1 MVFFF
6 IKVHMEADRKA
17 TAADSNMELDPPI
30 LEKVTYRV
38 GSKVTFQTNC
48 LIVKGL
54 H

>member
-1 MVFFF
+1 
-6 IKVHMEADRKA
+6 MEADRKA